1 MGGEDLVL
9 RLCDHG
15 AEVLGIDRTTEEIA
29 SRRAAAEHIAP
40 PVVAYLADVP
50 ALVTRWLPGGDVPLE
65 DMRTPVVMAQVAAM
79 LRRLHATPALPSAF
93 AIFRLVEEQRALAD
107 GLPDSYDAPAR
118 AGPSHRGRMRPQPPR
133 ARPGLLPQRPADRQ
147 LRARWRARVHRRLG
161 VRGDER
167 PLLRPRQ
174 PVGQQRLFEADDD
187 RALLELYWDEPV
199 TDARFASL
207 QLFRIMSDFRE
218 AMWGVV
224 QLRRLEPRLRL
235 RRLRATS
242 TSGGSSARRP
252 TRGWRSGWPLPR
264 PRELPDRARVVIV
277 GGGVGGT
284 SIAYHLAA
292 LGERD
297 VVLVDRAELTS
308 GSTFHSAGLVGQ
320 LRGSVSLTRMMM
332 DSVELY
338 RRLGDACGWVEC
350 GGLRLACTPERE
362 EELHRQV
369 GWSRTFGLPLELLS
383 ADEAAALFPLMS
395 TDGVRAASYLPTDGY
410 LDPSQLTYA
419 LAEGARE
426 GGCRIFTHTRV
437 TAIDV
442 DDGRVRGVQTEW
454 GPIEAEVVVNAGGMF
469 AAEIGRMAGV
479 RVPVVPFA
487 HEYLVTQPFRER
499 DGSHLP
505 TLRDPDLLVYYREEG
520 GGLVMGGYERH
531 SAPWSLRP
539 DGLDAIAPDFN
550 GILLE
555 EDWDRFEEI
564 AVNSRRR
571 VPAMEDVK
579 VTRLINGPEG
589 FTPDNEF
596 CLGESEVRG
605 FFVAAGFCAHGL
617 AGAGGIGKAMAEWIV
632 AGEPAMDLWEMDVRR
647 FGAHYRSPSY
657 TLKRTREVY
666 ETYYDIKYPGHERK
680 AGRPL
685 RVSSA
690 YAWHRDHGAAFGEK
704 SGWERV
710 NWYESNAPAGDEGAA
725 PARLGG
731 PAVVAGDRR
740 RARRLPRAR
749 GALRRVVVRQDR
761 GRAAR
766 APRRSWSGCATTASR
781 ATSAQITY
789 TQMLNAR
796 GGIECDF
803 TVTRVEEELFSIVT
817 GTAFGNHD
825 LSWIRRNAPARRVR
839 ARQRRDRAL
848 GVLRALGP
856 ARPRRARAADARP
869 ARLRLHDACATWPSA
884 TCRCARCA

>member
-1 MGGEDLVL
+1 
-9 RLCDHG
+9 
-15 AEVLGIDRTTEEIA
+15 
-29 SRRAAAEHIAP
+29 
-40 PVVAYLADVP
+40 
-50 ALVTRWLPGGDVPLE
+50 
-65 DMRTPVVMAQVAAM
+65 
-79 LRRLHATPALPSAF
+79 
-93 AIFRLVEEQRALAD
+93 
-107 GLPDSYDAPAR
+107 
-118 AGPSHRGRMRPQPPR
+118 
-133 ARPGLLPQRPADRQ
+133 
-147 LRARWRARVHRRLG
+147 
-161 VRGDER
+161 
-167 PLLRPRQ
+167 
-174 PVGQQRLFEADDD
+174 
-187 RALLELYWDEPV
+187 
-199 TDARFASL
+199 
-207 QLFRIMSDFRE
+207 
-218 AMWGVV
+218 
-224 QLRRLEPRLRL
+224 
-235 RRLRATS
+235 
-242 TSGGSSARRP
+242 
-252 TRGWRSGWPLPR
+252 LPR

-350 GGLRLACTPERE
+350 GGLRLACTEERE
-362 EELHRQV
+362 QELHRQV

-419 LAEGARE
+419 LAEGARD
-426 GGCRIFTHTRV
+426 GDCRIFTHTRV
-437 TAIDV
+437 TGIDV
-442 DDGRVRGVQTEW
+442 SGGRVRGVQTEW
-454 GPIEAEVVVNAGGMF
+454 GPIEAEVVVDAGGMF

-487 HEYLVTQPFRER
+487 HEYLVTQPFRDRE
-499 DGSHLP
+499 DGGHLP

-520 GGLVMGGYERH
+520 AGLVMGGYERN
-531 SAPWSLRP
+531 SAPWSLRD

-555 EDWDRFEEI
+555 EDWERFEEI

-571 VPAMEDVK
+571 VPAMEDVR

-632 AGEPAMDLWEMDVRR
+632 GGEPEHDLWEMDIRR
-647 FGAHYRSPSY
+647 FGAHYRSPTY
-657 TLKRTREVY
+657 TLARTREVY
-666 ETYYDIKYPGHERK
+666 ETYYDIKYPGHERS

-685 RVSSA
+685 RLSSA
-690 YAWHRDHGAAFGEK
+690 YAWHREHGAAFGEK

-710 NWYESNAPAGDEGAA
+710 NWYEADAADGDEALRPRGWAGKLWSPAIGAEHRACRERAALFDESSFSKIEVAGPGAA
-725 PARLGG
+725 TFLESLCDNRVARD
-731 PAVVAGDRR
+731 V
-740 RARRLPRAR
+740 
-749 GALRRVVVRQDR
+749 
-761 GRAAR
+761 GR
-766 APRRSWSGCATTASR
+766 
-781 ATSAQITY
+781 ITY
-789 TQMLNAR
+789 TQMLNRR

-803 TVTRVEEELFSIVT
+803 TITRVEDDLFSIVT

-825 LSWIRRNAPARRVR
+825 LSWIRRHAPDDGSVRVSDVTARWACFALWGPRARDVLAPLTPDPLDFAYMSMRDIAVGDVPVRALRVTFVGELGWELYCPTEYGLGLWRTLWEAGEPHGLAAGGYRAIDTLRLEKGYRVWAADITPDETPHEAGLGFCVSEDKDFIGREALAARSPERRLRCLVLDDPRSVALGNEPVRIEGEVVGRVTSGGYGYTVERSIAYAYLPPGHDVGTAVEVDIFGRWVPGEVASEPLYDAEGARVR
-839 ARQRRDRAL
+839 A
-848 GVLRALGP
+848 
-856 ARPRRARAADARP
+856 
-869 ARLRLHDACATWPSA
+869 
-884 TCRCARCA
+884 